1 VTERWNTDVIESAF
15 VPDTFTDECASID
28 IIGPNARLTFVV
40 PRFRATPAGERVL
53 DERHI
58 VARLVIPID
67 QLDRIARMISDR
79 GRMAKIEHIAPDDF
93 PRLAN

>member
-1 VTERWNTDVIESAF
+1 VIESAF

-40 PRFRATPAGERVL
+40 PRFMATPAGERVL

-67 QLDRIARMISDR
+67 QLDRIARAISER
-79 GRMAKIEHIAPDDF
+79 RSGARIEHIPPAAF
-93 PRLAN
+93 TGLTN